1 MFGYRLGILLV
12 GVGWLTVSCSETP
25 SPTPTPGNH
34 TANQWIFE
42 QMAEHYLYN
51 ERLQSLADTDYSLSS
66 QAFFTSLLSTNPDD
80 NDGKHP
86 HPVTGKDYFYS
97 YMNAGQST
105 RVIGSNVFSYGIE
118 YQLYQF
124 DDETALLRVLYVAR
138 GSVAEQA
145 GVRRGDW
152 ISKLGDEAVSSAN
165 YRRAQNGGSLTLTL
179 GQRDYNASGQWTWCE
194 GSPRTVSLSSATLLE
209 NSPVYEVEGPDQL
222 GMPGV
227 GYLVY
232 NEFNTGPGGYE
243 DKSFDNELKEAFADL
258 KRQNVQELI
267 LDLRYNAGGYTECA
281 RLLGS
286 LIVPEMNLGKV
297 FAINKYNQKRKAAG
311 ESPQTSYFLTKSE
324 VGSANL
330 NLSRIWVIIGLHT
343 ASASELLINSLSPY
357 MDVVTV
363 GSTSEGKNVGMY
375 EIPNS
380 QYGLSLFPVTFQS
393 YNSLDESDYKNG
405 FTPRYPMDELFTLH
419 ESYLP
424 MKDLGDPQEML
435 LSYVLS
441 LLGKNDLQ
449 TRTLSRNLA
458 FSAASAVPHVTE
470 TRSSIDD
477 RPLQGMLEPMP
488 ESFAF

>member
-1 MFGYRLGILLV
+1 M
-12 GVGWLTVSCSETP
+12 S
-25 SPTPTPGNH
+25 
-34 TANQWIFE
+34 
-42 QMAEHYLYN
+42 EHYLYN
-51 ERLQSLADTDYSLSS
+51 ERIETLADTDYSLSS
-66 QAFFTSLLSTNPDD
+66 QAFFTSLLSTHPDD

-97 YMNAGQST
+97 YMSAGQST

-124 DDETALLRVLYVAR
+124 DTETALLRVLYVAR

-152 ISKLGDEAVSSAN
+152 ISKLGEEAVSSAN

-194 GSPRTVSLSSATLLE
+194 GSPRTVTLSSATLLE

-227 GYLVY
+227 GYLAY
-232 NEFNTGPGGYE
+232 NEFNTGPGGYN
-243 DKSFDNELKEAFADL
+243 DKSFDNELKKAFADL
-258 KRQNVQELI
+258 KSQNIQELI
-267 LDLRYNAGGYTECA
+267 LDLRYNVGGYAECA

-297 FAINKYNQKRKAAG
+297 FAINKYNENRKKAG
-311 ESPQTSYFLTKSE
+311 ESPQTEYFLTKSE
-324 VGSANL
+324 VGTSNL
-330 NLSRIWVIIGLHT
+330 NLSRLWVIIGSHT
-343 ASASELLINSLSPY
+343 ASASELLINALSPY

-375 EIPNS
+375 EISSS
-380 QYGLSLFPVTFQS
+380 QYGLSLYPVTFQS
-393 YNSLDESDYKNG
+393 YNCLNESDYKNG
-405 FTPRYPMDELFTLH
+405 FTPRYPKDELFTLR

-424 MKDLGDPQEML
+424 MKDLGDPQELL

-449 TRTLSRNLA
+449 TQTLTRSRANL
-458 FSAASAVPHVTE
+458 SSGSIPRVIE

-477 RPLQGMLEPMP
+477 RPFQGMLEPMP
-488 ESFAF
+488 ACFGR